1 MSDTVTVHD
10 LNDAD
15 DPVLVDVREFNEYA
29 TGHVKGAINIPLDTL
44 PARVDEVPDAE
55 PVFVICQ
62 AGNRSSRGADILKG
76 LGYQAV
82 SVDGGTQAWI
92 EQGLPLETE

>member
-1 MSDTVTVHD
+1 MSDTVTVTE
-10 LNDAD
+10 LNNAT
-15 DPVLVDVREFNEYA
+15 DPVLVDVREPNEHA

-55 PVFVICQ
+55 PIFVICQ
-62 AGNRSSRGADILKG
+62 AGNRSSRGADIVID